1 MIKSMVTL
9 LRRTKSLDDRIS
21 KIEIKEK
28 QVEIEEYNEEE
39 FAFPFQTEEQLFEF
53 EKKLENPMFFK
64 KMVSY
69 QIKINY
75 NSN

>member
-1 MIKSMVTL
+1 MVKSMVTL

-21 KIEIKEK
+21 NIEVKEK
-28 QVEIEEYNEEE
+28 QAEIEEYNEE
-39 FAFPFQTEEQLFEF
+39 FAFPFQTKEQLFEF

-69 QIKINY
+69 
-75 NSN
+75 

>member
-1 MIKSMVTL
+1 MVKSMVTL

-28 QVEIEEYNEEE
+28 QAEIEEHNEEE
-39 FAFPFQTEEQLFEF
+39 FAFPFQTEKQLFEF
-53 EKKLENPMFFK
+53 EKKLDNSIFFK

-69 QIKINY
+69 
-75 NSN
+75 